1 MEQQVFISTMTTLA
15 QMPTPVNPIIDA
27 MNTTVSNSPN
37 VAITHVIS
45 ALLLSF
51 VLSSVLAKLYQMT
64 FQSLS
69 YSRSFVHTLILGGMI
84 TCMVM
89 MSMGDSIA
97 RGVGVLGALSLIRF
111 RTAVRDPRDMMFLFA
126 TLGIGISCGAGMYS
140 VAITGCALLSSV
152 IILLHYAPFATRR
165 RYEAML
171 RFLADSSIESVRE
184 DVDRIMAECCSAYML
199 IAMREAVQGELLEY
213 SYQVRLIDPSYQVD
227 IVKKLEALDSIAEV
241 NLVMQRTT
249 VEL

>member
-1 MEQQVFISTMTTLA
+1 
-15 QMPTPVNPIIDA
+15 
-27 MNTTVSNSPN
+27 MNSSNWTDLLS
-37 VAITHVIS
+37 VAGSGQSLSLQHVIS

-51 VLSSVLAKLYQMT
+51 VLCSVMAKLYQLT

-111 RTAVRDPRDMMFLFA
+111 RTVVRDPRDMMFLFA
-126 TLGIGISCGAGMYS
+126 ALGLGIACGAGMFA
-140 VAITGCALLSSV
+140 VAVTSCLLLSSV
-152 IILLHYAPFATRR
+152 IALLHWAPFATRR

-171 RFLADSSIESVRE
+171 RFLIRSDHDESRAAVTS
-184 DVDRIMAECCSAYML
+184 VLAECCSAYTLM
-199 IAMREAVQGELLEY
+199 AMREAVQGDLLEY

-227 IVKKLEALDSIAEV
+227 LIKKLEAIDSIAEV

>member
-1 MEQQVFISTMTTLA
+1 MNGWTDLLSAAGSTQSLSL
-15 QMPTPVNPIIDA
+15 Q
-27 MNTTVSNSPN
+27 
-37 VAITHVIS
+37 HVIS
-45 ALLLSF
+45 AMLLSF
-51 VLSSVLAKLYQMT
+51 VLCSVIAKLYQVT

-111 RTAVRDPRDMMFLFA
+111 RTVVRDPRDMMFLFA
-126 TLGIGISCGAGMYS
+126 SLGLGIACGAGMFA
-140 VAITGCALLSSV
+140 VAVTGCVLISSV
-152 IILLHYAPFATRR
+152 IVLLHWAPFATHR

-171 RFLADSSIESVRE
+171 RFLVEANDDKART
-184 DVDRIMAECCSAYML
+184 DVDGVLAECCSAYTML
-199 IAMREAVQGELLEY
+199 AMREAVQGDLLEY
-213 SYQVRLIDPSYQVD
+213 SYQIRLIDPSYQVD
-227 IVKKLEALDSIAEV
+227 IVKKLEALESIAEV

>member
-1 MEQQVFISTMTTLA
+1 MDSGSFLDFLAASSSTQSLSL
-15 QMPTPVNPIIDA
+15 Q
-27 MNTTVSNSPN
+27 
-37 VAITHVIS
+37 HVIS

-51 VLSSVLAKLYQMT
+51 VLCSVIAKLYQLT

-69 YSRSFVHTLILGGMI
+69 YSRAFVHTLILGGMI
-84 TCMVM
+84 VCMVM

-111 RTAVRDPRDMMFLFA
+111 RTVVRDPRDMMFLFA
-126 TLGIGISCGAGMYS
+126 SLGLGIACGAGMFA
-140 VAITGCALLSSV
+140 VAVAGCVMLSSV
-152 IILLHYAPFATRR
+152 IILLNWAPFATRR

-171 RFLADSSIESVRE
+171 RFLVEADDDTVRE
-184 DVDRIMAECCSAYML
+184 DVDKVMAECCSAYML
-199 IAMREAVQGELLEY
+199 IAMREAVQGDLLEY
-213 SYQVRLIDPSYQVD
+213 SYQVRLVDPSYQVD
-227 IVKKLEALDSIAEV
+227 IVKKLEALDTIAEV

>member
-1 MEQQVFISTMTTLA
+1 MAAASSSQTLSL
-15 QMPTPVNPIIDA
+15 Q
-27 MNTTVSNSPN
+27 
-37 VAITHVIS
+37 HVIS

-51 VLSSVLAKLYQMT
+51 VLCSVIAKLYQLT

-69 YSRSFVHTLILGGMI
+69 YSRAFVHTLILGGMI
-84 TCMVM
+84 VCMVM

-111 RTAVRDPRDMMFLFA
+111 RTIVRDPRDMMFLFA
-126 TLGIGISCGAGMYS
+126 SVGLGIACGSGMYT
-140 VAITGCALLSSV
+140 VAIAGCVLLSSV
-152 IILLHYAPFATRR
+152 IILLHFAPFATRR

-171 RFLADSSIESVRE
+171 RFLVEANDDTARE
-184 DVDRIMAECCSAYML
+184 NVDRIMAECCSAYML
-199 IAMREAVQGELLEY
+199 IAMREAVQGDLLEY

-227 IVKKLEALDSIAEV
+227 LVKKLEAIDTIAEV

>member
-1 MEQQVFISTMTTLA
+1 MNGGWTDLLSAAGSTQSLSL
-15 QMPTPVNPIIDA
+15 Q
-27 MNTTVSNSPN
+27 
-37 VAITHVIS
+37 HVIS
-45 ALLLSF
+45 AMLLSF
-51 VLSSVLAKLYQMT
+51 VLCSVVAKLYQVT

-89 MSMGDSIA
+89 MSMGDSLA
-97 RGVGVLGALSLIRF
+97 RGIGVLGALSLIRF
-111 RTAVRDPRDMMFLFA
+111 RTVVRDPRDMMFLFA
-126 TLGIGISCGAGMYS
+126 ALGLGIACGAGMFA
-140 VAITGCALLSSV
+140 VAITGCFLLSSV
-152 IILLHYAPFATRR
+152 IVLLHWAPFATHR

-171 RFLADSSIESVRE
+171 RFLVETDNEDARGLVDS
-184 DVDRIMAECCSAYML
+184 IMAECCSAYTL
-199 IAMREAVQGELLEY
+199 LAMREAVQGDMLEY

-227 IVKKLEALDSIAEV
+227 LVKKLEALDPIGEV

>member
-1 MEQQVFISTMTTLA
+1 MDTKGFLDMLA
-15 QMPTPVNPIIDA
+15 AASSSQ
-27 MNTTVSNSPN
+27 SLGLQ
-37 VAITHVIS
+37 HVIS

-51 VLSSVLAKLYQMT
+51 VLCSVLAKLYQLT

-111 RTAVRDPRDMMFLFA
+111 RTVVRDPRDMMFLFA
-126 TLGIGISCGAGMYS
+126 ALGLGIACGAGMYS
-140 VAITGCALLSSV
+140 VAVTGCVLISSV
-152 IILLHYAPFATRR
+152 IVLLNWAPFATRR

-171 RFLADSSIESVRE
+171 RFLVDADDDTVRE

-199 IAMREAVQGELLEY
+199 IAMREAVQGDLLEY

-227 IVKKLEALDSIAEV
+227 LVKKMEALGTIAEV

>member
-1 MEQQVFISTMTTLA
+1 MNSGGLA
-15 QMPTPVNPIIDA
+15 DLLSAAGSAQ
-27 MNTTVSNSPN
+27 SLSLQ
-37 VAITHVIS
+37 HVIS
-45 ALLLSF
+45 AMLLSF
-51 VLSSVLAKLYQMT
+51 VLCSVIAKLYQLT

-111 RTAVRDPRDMMFLFA
+111 RTVVRDPRDMMFLFA
-126 TLGIGISCGAGMYS
+126 ALGLGIACGAGMFA
-140 VAITGCALLSSV
+140 VAVVGCALLSSV
-152 IILLHYAPFATRR
+152 IVLLHWAPFATRR

-171 RFLADSSIESVRE
+171 RFLVETDNDAARTE
-184 DVDRIMAECCSAYML
+184 VDAVLAECCSAYML
-199 IAMREAVQGELLEY
+199 LAMREAVQGDLLEY

>member
-1 MEQQVFISTMTTLA
+1 MDSGGFL
-15 QMPTPVNPIIDA
+15 DA
-27 MNTTVSNSPN
+27 MAAASSSQSLSLQ
-37 VAITHVIS
+37 HVVS

-51 VLSSVLAKLYQMT
+51 VLCSVLAKLYQLT

-111 RTAVRDPRDMMFLFA
+111 RTVVRDPRDMMFLFA
-126 TLGIGISCGAGMYS
+126 ALGLGIACGAGMYA
-140 VAITGCALLSSV
+140 VAIAGCILLSSV
-152 IILLHYAPFATRR
+152 IVLLHWAPFATHR

-171 RFLADSSIESVRE
+171 RFLVAADNDAARVEL
-184 DVDRIMAECCSAYML
+184 DRVLSECCSAYML
-199 IAMREAVQGELLEY
+199 IAMREAVQGDLLEY

-227 IVKKLEALDSIAEV
+227 IVKKLEALESIAEV

>member
-1 MEQQVFISTMTTLA
+1 MTGGGWADLLSA
-15 QMPTPVNPIIDA
+15 AGSSQ
-27 MNTTVSNSPN
+27 SLSLQ
-37 VAITHVIS
+37 HVIS
-45 ALLLSF
+45 AMLLAF
-51 VLSSVLAKLYQMT
+51 VLTSVIAKLYQLT

-89 MSMGDSIA
+89 MSMGDSLA
-97 RGVGVLGALSLIRF
+97 RGIGVLGALSLIRF
-111 RTAVRDPRDMMFLFA
+111 RTVVRDPRDMMFLFA
-126 TLGIGISCGAGMYS
+126 ALGLGIACGAGMFA

-152 IILLHYAPFATRR
+152 IVLLHWAPFATRR

-171 RFLADSSIESVRE
+171 RFLVEADNDDART
-184 DVDRIMAECCSAYML
+184 DVDDILAECCGAYML
-199 IAMREAVQGELLEY
+199 LAMREAVQGDLLEY
-213 SYQVRLIDPSYQVD
+213 SYQIRLIDPSYQVD
-227 IVKKLEALDSIAEV
+227 LVKKLEALDAIAEV

>member
-1 MEQQVFISTMTTLA
+1 
-15 QMPTPVNPIIDA
+15 
-27 MNTTVSNSPN
+27 MNANAWTDLLS
-37 VAITHVIS
+37 VAGSGQSLSLQHVIS

-51 VLSSVLAKLYQMT
+51 VLCSVIAKLYQLT

-69 YSRSFVHTLILGGMI
+69 YSRSFVHTLILGGMV

-111 RTAVRDPRDMMFLFA
+111 RTVVRDPRDMMFLFA
-126 TLGIGISCGAGMYS
+126 AVGLGVACGAGMFA
-140 VAITGCALLSSV
+140 VAVTGCLLLSSV
-152 IILLHYAPFATRR
+152 IVLLHWAPFATRR
-165 RYEAML
+165 RYEALL
-171 RFLADSSIESVRE
+171 RFLIRADHDESRAAVNA
-184 DVDRIMAECCSAYML
+184 VLAECCSAFTLM
-199 IAMREAVQGELLEY
+199 AMREAVQGDLLEY

-227 IVKKLEALDSIAEV
+227 LIKKLEAIDSIAEV

>member
-1 MEQQVFISTMTTLA
+1 MNGEWTDLLSAAGSA
-15 QMPTPVNPIIDA
+15 QS
-27 MNTTVSNSPN
+27 VSLQ
-37 VAITHVIS
+37 HVIS
-45 ALLLSF
+45 AMLLSF
-51 VLSSVLAKLYQMT
+51 VLCSVIAKLYQVT

-89 MSMGDSIA
+89 MSMGDSLA
-97 RGVGVLGALSLIRF
+97 RGIGVLGALSLIRF
-111 RTAVRDPRDMMFLFA
+111 RTVVRDPRDMMFLFA
-126 TLGIGISCGAGMYS
+126 ALGLGIACGAGMFA
-140 VAITGCALLSSV
+140 VAITGCFLLSSV
-152 IILLHYAPFATRR
+152 IALLHWAPFATRR

-171 RFLADSSIESVRE
+171 RFLVESDNEEAREIVDSV
-184 DVDRIMAECCSAYML
+184 MAECCSNYML
-199 IAMREAVQGELLEY
+199 LAMREAVQGELLEY

-227 IVKKLEALDSIAEV
+227 LIKKLEAIDSIAEV

>member
-1 MEQQVFISTMTTLA
+1 MAAAGSA
-15 QMPTPVNPIIDA
+15 Q
-27 MNTTVSNSPN
+27 SLSLQ
-37 VAITHVIS
+37 HVIS
-45 ALLLSF
+45 AMLLSF
-51 VLSSVLAKLYQMT
+51 VLCSVVAKLYQLT

-69 YSRSFVHTLILGGMI
+69 YSRAFVHTLVLGGMI

-89 MSMGDSIA
+89 LSLGDSLA
-97 RGVGVLGALSLIRF
+97 RGIGVLGALSLIRF
-111 RTAVRDPRDMMFLFA
+111 RTVVRDPRDMMFLFA
-126 TLGIGISCGAGMYS
+126 TVGLGIACGAGMFA
-140 VAITGCALLSSV
+140 VAVTGCMLLSAV
-152 IILLHYAPFATRR
+152 IILLHWAPFATRR

-171 RFLADSSIESVRE
+171 RFLVEAEDETART
-184 DVDRIMAECCSAYML
+184 DVDAILAECCSAYML
-199 IAMREAVQGELLEY
+199 LAMREAVQGDLLEY